1 MSSDSKQYPV
11 HFQWLVIVVAFVLTI
26 LISVQPAMADN
37 LYGSIR
43 GTVTDPSGAAVPNAS
58 IVATNNDT
66 GIQTK
71 ITSASN
77 GIYVFQQLA
86 VGNYSVTVNA
96 ANFKTFRISGIHL
109 DVAQIYTLAAK
120 LELGAVSEA
129 IEVSANAV
137 QVEQTEMQLGTTIEG
152 SQIVDIPLNGRNWTA
167 LQQLQPGVVGTTDRF
182 GGANGAFSGN
192 GQQTQQN
199 SFMINGVDS
208 NDPTLNTAL
217 VIPSPDA
224 IGEFRLV
231 TNTLNP
237 EYGRNSGTVIN
248 ALIKSGT
255 NAFHGSGFEFY
266 RDTFLDGKGWFRKS
280 ASQFHQNE
288 FGGTIGGPILRD
300 RAFFFF
306 SFQGLKARNP
316 QTGAIPSVP
325 VYSNAERGGDFSA
338 DAGANGN
345 GFNGALILDPNTG
358 LVAAVANPNL
368 SPVQLI
374 GDSASP
380 CSGVGCPQGTPYGI
394 SYNPATCVGQLPTS
408 AACNPTT
415 NGLFSTGLVDA
426 ANFNNTLPAKLMNQY
441 VPIANQGANTFTF
454 NPTTT
459 QKDYQYLYR
468 VDYKL
473 TSKDSL
479 WFYNLFETHPS
490 VDSLPFTGATVP
502 GFSEQ
507 ALRHQK
513 QYSVAWNHTFSG
525 TTLNEA
531 RIGYTRFNFA
541 AVDPVATIDPTA
553 YGFTGIIPQD
563 RAVESLPLMNVA
575 GLFVLGF
582 SNNGPQPRVQNTY
595 QAVDNFSK
603 VWGRH
608 TFKAGFTAD
617 INQVNNPFFNNHNGN
632 FQFTGGGPFSTGI
645 TGTDFLL
652 GIPDSFSQ
660 GSGSIVRERAHE
672 YYAYVQD
679 QWQLRPNLTLTI
691 GTGWDVE
698 TPWRN
703 GFANGE
709 IQSAFR
715 PGQQSTIFP
724 GAPVGLV
731 FPGDT
736 GINKYGGMTVHYN
749 HFAPRIG
756 FAWSPGSSHNWSV
769 RGGAGLYYNRSES
782 ELSLQTLTNAPFAI
796 TSTGSLASCPGS
808 SPGFAN
814 PYQSVAFATDG
825 CSAPQ
830 LFPFAPPAAGSN
842 VDFTQFFPVGL
853 GTVVNDPRIT
863 APRATNYNLTIERQL
878 DKSTVVS
885 VGYVGSEARH
895 LEGAY
900 DLNLAG
906 QAPGINP
913 AAAAFV
919 GSKGLCTNGFHLNDP
934 TRCPAFG
941 TPGGTPLDLN
951 VYGQMGIENTEYNSR
966 YNSLQVELNRHFSN
980 GLQVLAAYTWS
991 RYFDQTSNLEN
1002 SAFNFPGINTF
1013 DPAHMWAPSQNDAP
1027 QRFVASYTYT
1037 LPFYKFGHHWKR
1049 LTDDWN
1055 LTGIYTLQH
1064 GTPVGVFNL
1073 NSTSDTCD
1081 LNVSFFACPDR
1092 MNGTGVKLHYV
1103 NPRTEQFDTTTNPPT
1118 AIGQYWFT
1126 NGSAAA
1132 GAPPAS
1138 FVIPARGAGIGN
1150 ASRNP
1155 FYGPGTNYSDLALE
1169 KNIHIDE
1176 SRFIQL
1182 RLETFNTF
1190 NHANFANPLTPGFN
1204 SEDASP
1210 LDAATFGR
1218 IFRTQTI
1225 STQGDGRVLQLGA
1238 KFYF

>member
-1 MSSDSKQYPV
+1 MLQNSDSKNYQRN
-11 HFQWLVIVVAFVLTI
+11 FLWLVIVAAFLMAVLAT
-26 LISVQPAMADN
+26 VQPALADN

-71 ITSASN
+71 LTSSSS
-77 GIYVFQQLA
+77 GLYVFQQLA
-86 VGNYSVTVNA
+86 VGTYSVTVSA
-96 ANFKTFRISGIHL
+96 PNFKTFRIAGIHL
-109 DVAQIYTLAAK
+109 DVAQVYTLDAK
-120 LELGAVSEA
+120 VELGAVSET

-137 QVEQTEMQLGTTIEG
+137 QVESTEMQLGTTIEG

-167 LQQLQPGVVGTTDRF
+167 LQQLQPGVVGSTDRF
-182 GGANGAFSGN
+182 GGAGGAFSGN
-192 GQQTQQN
+192 GQETQQN
-199 SFMINGVDS
+199 SFLINGVDS

-248 ALIKSGT
+248 AVIKSGT

-266 RDTFLDGKGWFRKS
+266 RDTFLDGKAWFRTS
-280 ASQFHQNE
+280 AAQFHQNE
-288 FGGTIGGPILRD
+288 FGGTIGGPVVKD

-306 SFQGLKARNP
+306 SYQGLKARNP
-316 QTGAIPSVP
+316 QVGAIPSVP
-325 VYSNAERGGDFSA
+325 VYSQAQRGGDFSNA
-338 DAGANGN
+338 AGTFSTNPIPFAMFGDNASTCPVSG
-345 GFNGALILDPNTG
+345 GVMCQPGGA
-358 LVAAVANPNL
+358 
-368 SPVQLI
+368 
-374 GDSASP
+374 
-380 CSGVGCPQGTPYGI
+380 TP
-394 SYNPATCVGQLPTS
+394 PTF
-408 AACNPTT
+408 AQ
-415 NGLFSTGLVDA
+415 LFSTGVIPNQDLNPLAV
-426 ANFNNTLPAKLMNQY
+426 KLMNQY
-441 VPIANQGANTFTF
+441 VPSVAGNTFTF

-459 QKDYQYLYR
+459 QKNYQYLYR
-468 VDYKL
+468 IDDKL

-479 WFYNLFETHPS
+479 WFYSLFQTNPS
-490 VDSLPFTGATVP
+490 VDTLPFTGATVP

-513 QYSVAWNHTFSG
+513 QYSVAWNHTFTG

-582 SNNGPQPRVQNTY
+582 SNNGPQPRIQDTY

-632 FQFTGGGPFSTGI
+632 FQFTGNGPFSTTI
-645 TGTDFLL
+645 TGADFLL

-672 YYAYVQD
+672 LYAYVQD
-679 QWQLRPNLTLTI
+679 QWQIRPNLTLTL

-703 GFANGE
+703 LFGNGE

-749 HFAPRIG
+749 HFAPRLG
-756 FAWSPGSSHNWSV
+756 FAWSPGGSRNWSV

-796 TSTGSLASCPGS
+796 SSSGSLAKCPAS
-808 SPGFAN
+808 TPGFAN

-842 VDFTQFFPVGL
+842 INFAQFEPVGL

-863 APRATNYNLTIERQL
+863 APRATNYNLTVERQL
-878 DKSTVVS
+878 DKATVVS
-885 VGYVGSEARH
+885 VGYVGSQARH

-906 QAPGINP
+906 GFPGVNP
-913 AAAAFV
+913 AAAAYV
-919 GSKGLCTNGFHLNDP
+919 GPKGGLCTNGFHLNDP
-934 TRCPAFG
+934 NRCPAFG

-951 VYGQMGIENTEYNSR
+951 VYGHIGIENTEYNSR
-966 YNSLQVELNRHFSN
+966 YNSLQVEVNRRFSN
-980 GLQVLAAYTWS
+980 GLQLLAAYTWS

-1013 DPAHMWAPSQNDAP
+1013 DPAHMWAPSANDAP
-1027 QRFVASYTYT
+1027 QRFVVSYNYT

-1055 LTGIYTLQH
+1055 LVGVYTLQH
-1064 GTPVGVFNL
+1064 GTPLGVFNL

-1081 LNVSFFACPDR
+1081 DNVAFFACPDR
-1092 MNGTGVKLHYV
+1092 MNGTGVKLHFV
-1103 NPRTEQFDTTTNPPT
+1103 NPRTEQFDTSTPPNPL
-1118 AIGQYWFT
+1118 GQYWFT

-1132 GAPPAS
+1132 GAPPAA

-1155 FYGPGTNYSDLALE
+1155 FYGPGTNFSDLALE

-1176 SRFIQL
+1176 VRFIQL

-1190 NHANFANPLTPGFN
+1190 NHANFNNPLTPGFN

-1210 LDAATFGR
+1210 LDAASFGR

-1225 STQGDGRVLQLGA
+1225 STNGDGRVVQLGA